1 MRLYDFLDS
10 GNGYKVRLLL
20 AHLEIDY
27 EFVELDILKG
37 ETRTPD
43 LLAKNPNGRIP
54 LLQLDDGTFL
64 SESNAI
70 LYHLSQG
77 SAYWPEDPV
86 HQARVLQWMFFEQY
100 NHEPSIAVDRFWLHF
115 LEMTDERRVQIAEKQ
130 KAGRAVLKLMDDHL
144 ADRSYLVGDSYSIA
158 DILLYAY
165 SHVADEGGFD
175 LGDYPSVQRWLGR
188 VAQQPRRLLI
198 TDRPDIQT

>member
-1 MRLYDFLDS
+1 
-10 GNGYKVRLLL
+10 
-20 AHLEIDY
+20 
-27 EFVELDILKG
+27 
-37 ETRTPD
+37 
-43 LLAKNPNGRIP
+43 
-54 LLQLDDGTFL
+54 
-64 SESNAI
+64 
-70 LYHLSQG
+70 
-77 SAYWPEDPV
+77 
-86 HQARVLQWMFFEQY
+86 
-100 NHEPSIAVDRFWLHF
+100 
-115 LEMTDERRVQIAEKQ
+115 MTDERRVQISEKQ

-144 ADRSYLVGDSYSIA
+144 ADRSYLVGDGYSIA